1 MKFKNVSII
10 LVEPQGPINI
20 GACCRVMKNF
30 GFSDL
35 RLVNPCRGY
44 KSKDARKMALAA
56 KDMLETAKLF
66 KTLKSALEDCNIAF
80 GTTRRSGKYRSDFIT
95 PKNTAKRIQEYDD
108 NTKIALVFGRED
120 NGLTTDELKTCQ
132 KFVTI
137 PTDDAFASMNL
148 SHAITILLYEI
159 NALNRINDN
168 SIASRSKMDKGLANG
183 KELEQMY
190 SHMRETLIKIE
201 YLDPQNPDHLL
212 KSYRKIFS
220 KAELTSRDVR
230 IIRGLISKIGWINS
244 QRGQPIK
251 TSLKH

>member
-1 MKFKNVSII
+1 MNYKNISVI

-35 RLVNPCRGY
+35 RLVNPCQGF
-44 KSKDARKMALAA
+44 KSRDARKMALNAQE
-56 KDMLETAKLF
+56 MLKNA
-66 KTLKSALEDCNIAF
+66 TLYKSLPSALEDCNIAF

-95 PKNTAKRIQEYDD
+95 PDITAKKISEYDN

-120 NGLTTDELKTCQ
+120 SGLTTDELKTCQ
-132 KFVTI
+132 NFVTI
-137 PTDDAFASMNL
+137 PTNDSFASMNL
-148 SHAITILLYEI
+148 SHAISIILYEI
-159 NALNRINDN
+159 NNVLKDNDN
-168 SIASRSKMDKGLANG
+168 SESSKPIGNNDLAQG

-190 SHMRETLIKIE
+190 AHMREILINIE

-212 KSYRKIFS
+212 KSYRKIFG

-230 IIRGLISKIGWINS
+230 IIRGLISKIDWIES
-244 QRGQPIK
+244 QR
-251 TSLKH
+251 HR